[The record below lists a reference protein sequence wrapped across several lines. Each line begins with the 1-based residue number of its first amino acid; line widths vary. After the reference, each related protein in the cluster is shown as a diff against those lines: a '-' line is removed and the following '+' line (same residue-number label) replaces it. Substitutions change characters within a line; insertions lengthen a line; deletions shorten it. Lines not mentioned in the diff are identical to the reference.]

1 MYWISDLYM
10 ASIRND
16 NGQVVAGRGAELTA
30 LQEQFLQRIQEEGIT
45 NQGKIAKEL
54 NYTSYYRDKNTQGT
68 AFQLALRDVVKLSE
82 ERIEVAKGSNL
93 DLLVKMRDEAF
104 SNGDTK
110 TALETIKIINDMQG
124 YKAPVK
130 VQQTKIDVKA
140 TIDLTKQ
147 VNDDEMYL
155 DVDYE
160 D

>member
-1 MYWISDLYM
+1 MVI
-10 ASIRND
+10 
-16 NGQVVAGRGAELTA
+16 GRGAELTP
-30 LQEQFLQRIQEEGIT
+30 LQDKFLERVREEGIT

-93 DLLVKMRDEAF
+93 DILVKMRDEAF
-104 SNGDTK
+104 INGDTK
-110 TALETIKIINDMQG
+110 VALETIKIINDMQG

-140 TIDLTKQ
+140 TIDLTKPI
-147 VNDDEMYL
+147 DEDAMYL

>member
-1 MYWISDLYM
+1 MG
-10 ASIRND
+10 SIRNKD
-16 NGQVVAGRGAELTA
+16 GVVVKGLGADLTPM
-30 LQEQFLQRIQEEGIT
+30 QEEFLNRVREEGIN

-54 NYTSYYRDKNTQGT
+54 NYTSYYRDKANYGT
-68 AFQLALRDVVKLSE
+68 AFHLALRDVVRLSE

-104 SNGDTK
+104 LNGDTK
-110 TALETIKIINDMQG
+110 TAMETIKIINDMQG

-147 VNDDEMYL
+147 PDEDEQTYI

>member
-1 MYWISDLYM
+1 MG
-10 ASIRND
+10 SIRNKD
-16 NGQVVAGRGAELTA
+16 GVVVKGLGADLTPM
-30 LQEQFLQRIQEEGIT
+30 QEEFLNRVREEGIN

-54 NYTSYYRDKNTQGT
+54 NYTSYYRDKANFGT
-68 AFQLALRDVVKLSE
+68 AFHLALRDVVRLSE

-104 SNGDTK
+104 LNGDTK

-140 TIDLTKQ
+140 TIDLTKPI
-147 VNDDEMYL
+147 DEDEQTYI

>member
-1 MYWISDLYM
+1 M
-10 ASIRND
+10 ASIRNKK
-16 NGQVVAGRGAELTA
+16 GEVVVGRGAELTN
-30 LQEQFLQRIQEEGIT
+30 LQEQFLQRIREEGI
-45 NQGKIAKEL
+45 NSQGKIAKEL
-54 NYTSYYRDKNTQGT
+54 NYTSYYRDKNTAGT
-68 AFQLALRDVVKLSE
+68 AFYIALRDVVRLSE

-104 SNGDTK
+104 INGDTK

-140 TIDLTKQ
+140 TIDLTKPQ
-147 VNDDEMYL
+147 DEDEQLYI

>member
-1 MYWISDLYM
+1 M
-10 ASIRND
+10 ASIRNKK
-16 NGQVVAGRGAELTA
+16 GEVVVGRGAELTN
-30 LQEQFLQRIQEEGIT
+30 LQEQFLQRIREEGI
-45 NQGKIAKEL
+45 NSQGKIAKEL
-54 NYTSYYRDKNTQGT
+54 NYTSYYRDKNTAGT
-68 AFQLALRDVVKLSE
+68 AFYIALRDVVRLSE

-93 DLLVKMRDEAF
+93 DILVKMRDEAF
-104 SNGDTK
+104 INGDTK

-140 TIDLTKQ
+140 TIDLTKPQ
-147 VNDDEMYL
+147 DEDEQLYI

>member
-1 MYWISDLYM
+1 MG
-10 ASIRND
+10 SIRNKE
-16 NGQVVAGRGAELTA
+16 GVVVRGMGAELTA
-30 LQEQFLQRIQEEGIT
+30 MQEEFLNRIREEGIN

-54 NYTSYYRDKNTQGT
+54 NYTSYYRDKSNYGT
-68 AFQLALRDVVKLSE
+68 AFHLALRDVVRLSE

-104 SNGDTK
+104 LNGDTK

-147 VNDDEMYL
+147 PDE
-155 DVDYE
+155 DEGFIDIDYE

>member
-1 MYWISDLYM
+1 M
-10 ASIRND
+10 ASRRNKEGVVVKGMGSDITPMQEEFLSRIR
-16 NGQVVAGRGAELTA
+16 
-30 LQEQFLQRIQEEGIT
+30 EEGI
-45 NQGKIAKEL
+45 NSQGKIAKEL
-54 NYTSYYRDKNTQGT
+54 NYTSYYRDKANYGT
-68 AFQLALRDVVKLSE
+68 AFHLALRDIVRLSE

-104 SNGDTK
+104 MNGDNK
-110 TALETIKIINDMQG
+110 TAMETIKIINDMQG

-147 VNDDEMYL
+147 PEDDSDEYI
-155 DVDYE
+155 DVDYG